1 MPTTMRITST
11 DGLTLTAHE
20 TGGSGDPAGPTVVCI
35 HGYPDNSAIWDGV
48 VAELAPRYRVVT
60 YDVRGAG
67 DSDAPTSRAGYRL
80 DQLVA
85 DLGAVIDAVSPD
97 DPVHVLAHDWGS
109 IQSWPALTDERLA
122 GRIASFTSISGPD
135 LDQAGAWMRSALRP
149 GGARLRDVVRQ
160 LLESYYILLFNLPVL
175 PELMCRT
182 GMLRRLVAASS
193 AIGRGS
199 APAGRAPRPAP
210 ADQLNGLQ
218 LYRANMFRRLSRP
231 KPRAT
236 AVPVQVIAPTLDLFA
251 SPALQFGA
259 PRRWAAD
266 LRTRSVAGGHWVV
279 ATRPSVIARMA
290 GELIDH
296 VEGGPE
302 PRALVKARMPIRRK
316 GFDGRLVVIT
326 GAGRGIGRATALA
339 FAERGADI
347 VAADIDDAATADTVH
362 AVRRLGVDAAGYHL
376 DVSDGDAFERFAKQV
391 RADYD
396 VPDTVVNNAGI
407 GLAGPFL
414 ATSVADWDRILDI
427 NLWGVIHGSRL
438 FGQQLLDRGQ
448 GGQIVNVASA
458 AAYSP
463 SRVLPAYA
471 TTKAAVLM
479 LSQCLRAELGRDGIG
494 VVAICPGFVNSDI
507 TRTTRYV
514 GGDAESQE
522 RQRQQAMAAYA
533 RRNYTPSQVARHI
546 VAASA
551 RNRPIA
557 RITPEAKVFDALSRF
572 TPALARGMAR
582 VDLNG

>member
-11 DGLTLTAHE
+11 DGLTLAAHE
-20 TGGSGDPAGPTVVCI
+20 SGNPAGPTLVCI
-35 HGYPDNSAIWDGV
+35 HGYPDKSAVWDGV

-67 DSDAPTSRAGYRL
+67 ESEAPPSRSGYRL
-80 DQLVA
+80 DQLTA
-85 DLGAVIDAVSPD
+85 DLGAVIDAVSPQRS
-97 DPVHVLAHDWGS
+97 VHVLAHDWGS
-109 IQSWPALTDERLA
+109 IQGWHALTDERLA

-135 LDQAGAWMRSALRP
+135 LDHAGAWLRSGLRP

-160 LLESYYILLFNLPVL
+160 LLESNYILLFNLPLL
-175 PELMCRT
+175 PELLCRT
-182 GMLRRLVAASS
+182 GVLRRVVAASS
-193 AIGRGS
+193 MIGRGS
-199 APAGRAPRPAP
+199 APARTQPRPAL

-218 LYRANMFRRLSRP
+218 LYRANMFRRLGRP
-231 KPRAT
+231 RPRPT
-236 AVPVQVIAPTLDLFA
+236 AVPVQVIAPTLDVFA

-259 PRRWAAD
+259 PRRWVAD

-279 ATRPSVIARMA
+279 VTRPAVIARMT
-290 GELIDH
+290 GELVDH
-296 VEGGPE
+296 VEGEPE
-302 PRALVKARMPIRRK
+302 PRALVKARIPRRRK
-316 GFDGRLVVIT
+316 GFDGRLVVVT
-326 GAGRGIGRATALA
+326 GAGRGIGRETALA
-339 FAERGADI
+339 FAERGADV
-347 VAADIDDAATADTVH
+347 VAADIDHAAAADTVY
-362 AVRRLGVDAAGYHL
+362 AVRRLGVDAGAYHL
-376 DVSDGDAFERFAKQV
+376 DVADGDAFERFAKQV

-396 VPDTVVNNAGI
+396 VPDIVVNNAGI

-448 GGQIVNVASA
+448 GGQLVNVASA

-463 SRVLPAYA
+463 SRMLPAYA

-522 RQRQQAMAAYA
+522 RQRKRAMAAYA
-533 RRNYTPSQVARHI
+533 KRKYTPARVARHI
-546 VAASA
+546 VDATA

-557 RITPEAKVFDALSRF
+557 RITPEAKVFDALGRF
-572 TPALARGMAR
+572 TPALARGLAR
-582 VDLNG
+582 VDLSG

>member
-20 TGGSGDPAGPTVVCI
+20 AGDPTGPTVVCI

-48 VAELAPRYRVVT
+48 VAELAPRYRMVT

-67 DSDAPTSRAGYRL
+67 DSDAPTSRSGYRL
-80 DQLVA
+80 DQLAA
-85 DLGAVIDAVSPD
+85 DLRAVIDAVSPD
-97 DPVHVLAHDWGS
+97 RPVHVLAHDWGS
-109 IQSWPALTDERLA
+109 IQGWHALTDERLA

-135 LDQAGAWMRSALRP
+135 LDHAGAWMRSALRP
-149 GGARLRDVVRQ
+149 GGARLRDVIRQ
-160 LLESYYILLFNLPVL
+160 LLESNYILLFNLPVL
-175 PELMCRT
+175 PELLCRT
-182 GMLRRLVAASS
+182 GVLRRLVAASS
-193 AIGRGS
+193 MIGRGS
-199 APAGRAPRPAP
+199 APAGPQPRPAL

-218 LYRANMFRRLSRP
+218 LYRANMFRRLGRP
-231 KPRAT
+231 RPRRT
-236 AVPVQVIAPTLDLFA
+236 TVPVQVIAPTLDLFA

-266 LRTRSVAGGHWVV
+266 LRTRSVAGGHWIVT
-279 ATRPSVIARMA
+279 TRPAVIARMA
-290 GELIDH
+290 SELVDH
-296 VEGGPE
+296 VDGGPE
-302 PRALVKARMPIRRK
+302 PRALVNARIPRRRK
-316 GFDGRLVVIT
+316 GFDGRLVVVT
-326 GAGRGIGRATALA
+326 GAGHGIGRETALA
-339 FAERGADI
+339 FAARGADI
-347 VAADIDDAATADTVH
+347 VAADLDDAAASDTVD
-362 AVRRLGVDAAGYHL
+362 AVRRLGVDGAAYHL
-376 DVSDGDAFERFAKQV
+376 DVADGDAFERFAKQV

-396 VPDTVVNNAGI
+396 VPDVVVNNAGI

-448 GGQIVNVASA
+448 GGVIVNLASA

-463 SRVLPAYA
+463 SRMLPAYA

-514 GGDAESQE
+514 GGDAEAQE

-533 RRNYTPSQVARHI
+533 RRNYSPRRVAGHI
-546 VAASA
+546 VAAAA

-572 TPALARGMAR
+572 TPALVRGMAR